1 MYSLVVKETIEY
13 YNANR
18 STVYCTM
25 LDATKAFGRVQYCKL
40 FRKLMDRKLRCY
52 SQIFL
57 LSMYTAHRMHVEWN
71 GCHSRWFSVQNG
83 VKQGGVLSPILFCIN
98 MDGLLNKLHSSMIG
112 CCIGSQFTG
121 ALAYGIYHIT
131 VILLFLRYCLS
142 VHHYL
147 TCSAS
152 VLLISLIAVFCL
164 TM

>member
-57 LSMYTAHRMHVEWN
+57 LSMYTAHRMHV
-71 GCHSRWFSVQNG
+71 
-83 VKQGGVLSPILFCIN
+83 IL
-98 MDGLLNKLHSSMIG
+98 G
-112 CCIGSQFTG
+112 GSQFRMVLSR
-121 ALAYGIYHIT
+121 AAYLVPFY
-131 VILLFLRYCLS
+131 F
-142 VHHYL
+142 
-147 TCSAS
+147 
-152 VLLISLIAVFCL
+152 VLIWMVC
-164 TM
+164 